1 MNVNVSVC
9 SLSLLLLLEC
19 VRAEPASDL
28 QVSVCVV
35 MLRCLD
41 RTGLHGTD
49 AGCCFNTHPRVC
61 YSRVIHPLTRASL
74 PPLKSLKRM
83 LVEEMNG
90 AAPFHHLSEV
100 EVKEKD
106 AFTDKS
112 LFAAPER
119 RPWDSSEPGNSALA
133 AGKGSILAR
142 LLKDLMRTSKRSW
155 SRYKKGGQRSCF
167 GVRLERIGSFSGLG
181 C

>member
-1 MNVNVSVC
+1 MKMSVNVSVC

-28 QVSVCVV
+28 Q
-35 MLRCLD
+35 
-41 RTGLHGTD
+41 
-49 AGCCFNTHPRVC
+49 
-61 YSRVIHPLTRASL
+61 
-74 PPLKSLKRM
+74 SLKRM

-100 EVKEKD
+100 EAKEKD

-112 LFAAPER
+112 LFAAPEK
-119 RPWDSSEPGNSALA
+119 RPWDSSEPGNSALG